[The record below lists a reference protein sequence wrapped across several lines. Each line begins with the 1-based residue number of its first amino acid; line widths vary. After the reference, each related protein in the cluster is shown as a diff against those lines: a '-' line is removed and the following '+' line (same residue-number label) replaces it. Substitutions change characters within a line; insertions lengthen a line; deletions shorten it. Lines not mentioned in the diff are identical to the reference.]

1 MSGYSANFWINRYA
15 TIDIARLLRD
25 KSLSLTDIAD
35 IYGFTSQSHFT
46 RYVQQNLG
54 ATPSAFRS

>member
-1 MSGYSANFWINRYA
+1 MSGYSAGFWIDRYA

-35 IYGFTSQSHFT
+35 TYGFSSQAHFT
-46 RYVQQNLG
+46 RYV
-54 ATPSAFRS
+54 

>member
-1 MSGYSANFWINRYA
+1 
-15 TIDIARLLRD
+15 LRD

-35 IYGFTSQSHFT
+35 MYGFTSQSHFT

-54 ATPSAFRS
+54 APPSAFRS